1 MSIKVIQLFG
11 QVGSDL
17 LEVEVLCVVNA
28 VNWCCEEAGYSLLEF
43 GNIAN
48 QNGIYTNL
56 YSYRSATHKPHATFS
71 DFVDATPIH
80 AK

>member
-1 MSIKVIQLFG
+1 MTIKVIELLG

-17 LEVEVLCVVNA
+17 CEVEVLGVVN
-28 VNWCCEEAGYSLLEF
+28 VVDRRCEEAWDSLLAL
-43 GNIAN
+43 GNITN
-48 QNGIYTNL
+48 QNGIYTNF
-56 YSYRSATHKPHATFS
+56 YSYRSTTHKPHPTFS